1 MDKFK
6 EIRPIALGLAIKNNK
21 LLVSEGFDKVKNETF
36 YRCLGGGIE
45 FLEKSEEAL
54 KREFLEEI
62 NVDIT
67 VKNFLGISENIFTYQ
82 GKKAHELILFY
93 SIEISDENY
102 QEEYKVIDDHG
113 ETIAKWIDIDE
124 FKNKNKILYPKEVF
138 KEWKRLLDKDGRVVY
153 FDANWYLHLFD
164 ENQNKKVK
172 EDMKNMEILFNNN
185 LENKEVFAHGN
196 VSSEELM
203 ALEEIARQLVLSK
216 EVRPAWDIKALK
228 ECGYDIIKVDENM
241 GRYVWDEKQK
251 LENKSRPLFM
261 IVAK

>member
-6 EIRPIALGLAIKNNK
+6 EIRPIALGLAIKDNK

-45 FLEKSEEAL
+45 FLEKSEDAL

-67 VKNFLGISENIFTYQ
+67 VKDFLGISENIFTYQ
-82 GKKAHELILFY
+82 GKTAHELILFY

-124 FKNKNKILYPKEVF
+124 FKNKNKILYPEEVF
-138 KEWKRLLDKDGRVVY
+138 KY
-153 FDANWYLHLFD
+153 
-164 ENQNKKVK
+164 
-172 EDMKNMEILFNNN
+172 I
-185 LENKEVFAHGN
+185 
-196 VSSEELM
+196 
-203 ALEEIARQLVLSK
+203 
-216 EVRPAWDIKALK
+216 
-228 ECGYDIIKVDENM
+228 
-241 GRYVWDEKQK
+241 
-251 LENKSRPLFM
+251 
-261 IVAK
+261 

>member
-1 MDKFK
+1 VDKFK
-6 EIRPIALGLAIKNNK
+6 EIRPIALGLAINNNK

-138 KEWKRLLDKDGRVVY
+138 KY
-153 FDANWYLHLFD
+153 
-164 ENQNKKVK
+164 
-172 EDMKNMEILFNNN
+172 I
-185 LENKEVFAHGN
+185 
-196 VSSEELM
+196 
-203 ALEEIARQLVLSK
+203 
-216 EVRPAWDIKALK
+216 
-228 ECGYDIIKVDENM
+228 
-241 GRYVWDEKQK
+241 
-251 LENKSRPLFM
+251 
-261 IVAK
+261 

>member
-67 VKNFLGISENIFTYQ
+67 VKDFLGISENIFTYQ

-124 FKNKNKILYPKEVF
+124 FKNKSKILYPEEVF
-138 KEWKRLLDKDGRVVY
+138 KY
-153 FDANWYLHLFD
+153 
-164 ENQNKKVK
+164 
-172 EDMKNMEILFNNN
+172 I
-185 LENKEVFAHGN
+185 
-196 VSSEELM
+196 
-203 ALEEIARQLVLSK
+203 
-216 EVRPAWDIKALK
+216 
-228 ECGYDIIKVDENM
+228 
-241 GRYVWDEKQK
+241 
-251 LENKSRPLFM
+251 
-261 IVAK
+261 

>member
-67 VKNFLGISENIFTYQ
+67 VKDFLGISENIFTYQ

-93 SIEISDENY
+93 SIEISDKNY

-124 FKNKNKILYPKEVF
+124 FKNKSKILYPEEVF
-138 KEWKRLLDKDGRVVY
+138 KY
-153 FDANWYLHLFD
+153 
-164 ENQNKKVK
+164 
-172 EDMKNMEILFNNN
+172 I
-185 LENKEVFAHGN
+185 
-196 VSSEELM
+196 
-203 ALEEIARQLVLSK
+203 
-216 EVRPAWDIKALK
+216 
-228 ECGYDIIKVDENM
+228 
-241 GRYVWDEKQK
+241 
-251 LENKSRPLFM
+251 
-261 IVAK
+261 